1 MAFPR
6 CQHKVPVEG
15 VGLPGNLVES
25 IRGSLPQEPTLPAQ
39 KHQPHLCSAAPLP
52 LRTHSASG
60 SFYCQPPFTDT
71 ASRDSALPSQVFPPL
86 LGRDALRFCTPD
98 FPGQHLLLHSSLPQ
112 LSVLTLRVL
121 SSWEC
126 VWLAT
131 VKIPPAGSPPMPC
144 CSALPGFL
152 CWFCWCH
159 LLSGLRSFPAS

>member
-1 MAFPR
+1 MG
-6 CQHKVPVEG
+6 G

-25 IRGSLPQEPTLPAQ
+25 IRGSLPQEPALPAQ

-71 ASRDSALPSQVFPPL
+71 ASSDSALPSQVFLSL
-86 LGRDALRFCTPD
+86 LGRDAFSFCTPD

-126 VWLAT
+126 VLLAT
-131 VKIPPAGSPPMPC
+131 MKIPPGHPSCPV
-144 CSALPGFL
+144 LLHFPGFL

-159 LLSGLRSFPAS
+159 LLLGLRGFPAS